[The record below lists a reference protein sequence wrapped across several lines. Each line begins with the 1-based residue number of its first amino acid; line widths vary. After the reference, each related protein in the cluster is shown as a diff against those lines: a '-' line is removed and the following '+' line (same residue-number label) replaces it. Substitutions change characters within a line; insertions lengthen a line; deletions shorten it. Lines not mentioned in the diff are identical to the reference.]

1 MGIRRQRPVQPI
13 SSGAHDILSAQGVDL
28 AMALLTRKEVE
39 VIAGIPPSVLNKAIE
54 QEVVPV
60 RDAQIEPCDLA
71 ALTFIRDLPFPL
83 SVVAKRA
90 LAAWMRIAAEG
101 EEFELAPGLMARRT
115 PATDAVVREATA
127 YVVDRERYYACT
139 PDVMFGEPVI
149 RGTRIPLR
157 TIKIRVDAGDSYAD
171 LERDYPYLEPA
182 AFRFAVRWAACNP
195 RRGRPAEIPEEFT
208 RNRDSPLSP
217 ARKASRDAYIAARA
231 ARRAAAGAE
240 GGEPRP
246 AG

>member
-1 MGIRRQRPVQPI
+1 MTT
-13 SSGAHDILSAQGVDL
+13 
-28 AMALLTRKEVE
+28 ALLTRKEVE

-54 QEVVPV
+54 QKVVPV
-60 RDAQIEPCDLA
+60 RDAQIDPCDLA

-83 SVVAKRA
+83 SVIAKRA

-101 EEFELAPGLMARRT
+101 DEFELAPGLMARRT
-115 PATDAVVREATA
+115 PATAAIVREAMSYIA
-127 YVVDRERYYACT
+127 DRERYFEST

-157 TIKIRVDAGDSYAD
+157 TIKVRVDDGDTFAV

-182 AFRFAVRWAACNP
+182 AFRFAVRWAECNP
-195 RRGRPAEIPEEFT
+195 RRGRPTEIPEEFT

-217 ARKASRDAYIAARA
+217 ERKAVRDAYIASRA
-231 ARRAAAGAE
+231 ERRAAYDAE
-240 GGEPRP
+240 ESARRSSG
-246 AG
+246 

>member
-1 MGIRRQRPVQPI
+1 MP
-13 SSGAHDILSAQGVDL
+13 SGAHDILSAQGVNL
-28 AMALLTRKEVE
+28 TTALLTRKEVE

-60 RDAQIEPCDLA
+60 RDAQIEPRDLA

-127 YVVDRERYYACT
+127 YVVDRERYYNRD
-139 PDVMFGEPVI
+139 PEIMGGEPVVK
-149 RGTRIPLR
+149 GTRVPLR
-157 TIKIRVDAGDSYAD
+157 SIAAAHAAGDTFEVLAQSFPHV
-171 LERDYPYLEPA
+171 ESA
-182 AFRFAVRWAACNP
+182 AFRFALRWAECHP
-195 RRGRPAEIPEEFT
+195 QRGRPAGIPAEFT
-208 RNRDSPLSP
+208 RNRDTPLSP
-217 ARKASRDAYIAARA
+217 ERKAARDAYIASRA
-231 ARRAAAGAE
+231 ERRAAFDAEERVRRSAG
-240 GGEPRP
+240 
-246 AG
+246 

>member
-1 MGIRRQRPVQPI
+1 MP
-13 SSGAHDILSAQGVDL
+13 SGAHDILSAQGVNL
-28 AMALLTRKEVE
+28 TTALLTRKEVE

-60 RDAQIEPCDLA
+60 RDAQIEPRDLA

-208 RNRDSPLSP
+208 RNRDTPLSP
-217 ARKASRDAYIAARA
+217 ERKAARDAYIASRA
-231 ARRAAAGAE
+231 ERRAAFDAEERVRRSAG
-240 GGEPRP
+240 
-246 AG
+246 